1 MEDNRRI
8 KIKSGA
14 NGVINLFDRY
24 SRLDMTWNKKGSIKP
39 VELGK
44 LKEAVWTQ
52 GVANLFIDGYL
63 LVDEKDSKD
72 ILIELGLETATEETE
87 EVEPVINVLTDPMRK
102 RLMTSAP
109 FGEFKETL
117 KSLNYEQ
124 LQLLAEYA
132 IENSYTDYERC
143 DYIKSLI
150 SVDIIKAVELK
161 KKATEV

>member
-14 NGVINLFDRY
+14 NGIINLFDRY

-44 LKEAVWTQ
+44 LKEAVWAQ

-63 LVDEKDSKD
+63 LIDEKDSKD
-72 ILIELGLETATEETE
+72 ILIELGLETPTEDADE
-87 EVEPVINVLTDPMRK
+87 EPIINVLTDPMRK

-109 FGEFKETL
+109 LGEFKETL
-117 KSLNYEQ
+117 KTLNYEQ

-132 IENSYTDYERC
+132 IENSYIDYDRC
-143 DYIKSLI
+143 DYIKTLI
-150 SVDIIKAVELK
+150 GVDIIKAVELK
-161 KKATEV
+161 KKTAEV